1 MTDPKAF
8 PNVEPPLHPE
18 PKTSAPSPLNVM
30 EPAPVKGD
38 GVQETPPGQE
48 GNQPITSYMSVSQ
61 PVVPPKK
68 GFPKVLIF
76 ILVGVVIIIGIFS
89 AMLALKN
96 KKPTT
101 LIGTKGEITW
111 WGMEDEEIYAPLID
125 EFQKQNPNVRVKY
138 EKQSKTDYRTRLSN
152 SIDDETGPDIFE
164 IHSTWVP
171 MFKADLAPL
180 PSNVM
185 NKEEYT
191 RTFYP
196 VVSSDFT
203 SDGEIVG
210 IPLEYDALTMFINED
225 IFTSALKAPPK
236 TWDEV
241 AQLGLDLTQRDSRKQ
256 ILQSGVALGITDN
269 VDHWPEIVGLMALQN
284 GANLSK
290 EANSNQVKDAL
301 VYYAH
306 FSRNDHDWDNTLP
319 PSTSAFAKNK
329 LAMYFAPT
337 YRASEIAQTSPDLKF
352 RTVPLPQL
360 QKENPSDPDMSYA
373 TYWAQG
379 VWNRSKNS
387 EISWKFL
394 TFLTT
399 PESLQEINK
408 TRKDKNLLEVAYPR
422 PDMAVLQKDDKILGS
437 IVALAPVAKSWY
449 LASDTNDGD
458 SGINHQLSDVFN
470 ELISAALGRG
480 DINKLLDA
488 LPGRINQI
496 LASFVSRR

>member
-38 GVQETPPGQE
+38 GVQETPLGQE

-101 LIGTKGEITW
+101 LIGTKGEI
-111 WGMEDEEIYAPLID
+111 
-125 EFQKQNPNVRVKY
+125 
-138 EKQSKTDYRTRLSN
+138 TDYRTRLSN

-225 IFTSALKAPPK
+225 IFTSALKVPPK

-329 LAMYFAPT
+329 LAIYFAPT
-337 YRASEIAQTSPDLKF
+337 YRASEIAQMSPDLKF

-399 PESLQEINK
+399 PESLQEMNK
-408 TRKDKNLLEVAYPR
+408 IRNDKNLLEVAYPR

-488 LPGRINQI
+488 LPGRINQT